1 MKKLDIYIL
10 RKFLGTF
17 FFAILLIISISVVF
31 DMAEKIDDF
40 LEHETPLRAIV
51 FNYYMNFIP
60 YFAYLF
66 TPLFVFIAV
75 IFFTSKMAY
84 QTEIIA
90 ILSSG
95 VSFRRLMVPY
105 MMGAAIISAFSFVLG
120 AYVIPPAN
128 KIRLDFENTYIKKR
142 RETGMNNIHMQ
153 IEPGVFVY
161 VSRYSSLREVGDG
174 FSLEKFKDKQ
184 LVMKLTSAS
193 AVYDSITGGWKL
205 KQYVRRDFLGDSRHV
220 ISGGAQLDT
229 ILNMKPSDFKDERK
243 FYETMSSPEL
253 NEYITEQQQR
263 GIGNVEEYLIEKHRR
278 NASPFSAFILS
289 IIGVSLASRK
299 VRGGMG
305 LHIGVGIALSFSY
318 ILFMT
323 ISTTFAVNGNMSP
336 LIAVWIPNF
345 VFTIVAGFLYHK
357 APK

>member
-1 MKKLDIYIL
+1 
-10 RKFLGTF
+10 
-17 FFAILLIISISVVF
+17 
-31 DMAEKIDDF
+31 MAEKIDDF
-40 LEHETPLRAIV
+40 LENSTPLRAII
-51 FNYYMNFIP
+51 FDYYKNFIP
-60 YFAYLF
+60 YFVYLF

-105 MMGAAIISAFSFVLG
+105 MMGAAVIGVFSFVLG
-120 AYVIPPAN
+120 AFIIPPAN
-128 KIRLDFENTYIKKR
+128 KVRLDFEKTYIKKR

-153 IEPGVFVY
+153 VEPGVFVY

-184 LVMKLTSAS
+184 LVLKISAAS
-193 AVYDSITGGWKL
+193 AAYDSITGGWKL
-205 KQYVRRDFLGDSRHV
+205 SQYVRRDFLGNNRQI
-220 ISGGAQLDT
+220 ISHGAKMDT
-229 ILNMKPSDFKDERK
+229 MINMNPSDFKEERK
-243 FYETMSSPEL
+243 FYETMTSPEL
-253 NEYITEQQQR
+253 SRHIKEQGER
-263 GIGNVEEYLIEKHRR
+263 GVGNVEEYEIEKHRR
-278 NASPFSAFILS
+278 IASPFSAFILS

-305 LHIGVGIALSFSY
+305 LHIGVGIGLSFGY

-323 ISTTFAVNGNMSP
+323 ISTTFAINGNVAP
-336 LIAVWIPNF
+336 WLAVWIPNF
-345 VFTIVAGFLYHK
+345 VFAGIAGLLYHR